1 MLEAVPS
8 TDIWTGG
15 NLCPDS
21 PAPQD
26 SMWTDGSAN
35 KETHFARVSGLGG
48 ERCCVKAGR
57 RGWKGEPCSVLLYG
71 VSYDFEDD
79 IDRIYQQIGSYVRFA
94 SICWKPLLPC

>member
-1 MLEAVPS
+1 MSTILSLTTHDEERQVLEAVPS

-21 PAPQD
+21 PAPRD

-35 KETHFARVSGLGG
+35 EETHFAKVSGLEG

-71 VSYDFEDD
+71 VS
-79 IDRIYQQIGSYVRFA
+79 
-94 SICWKPLLPC
+94 

>member
-1 MLEAVPS
+1 MPSLDLVLNATLSLTTHEEERQVLEAVPS

-35 KETHFARVSGLGG
+35 KETHFARVSGLEGD
-48 ERCCVKAGR
+48 RCCVKAGR

-71 VSYDFEDD
+71 VSQTFED
-79 IDRIYQQIGSYVRFA
+79 GNM
-94 SICWKPLLPC
+94 L